1 MKGRNKMKESRAFCN
16 DLSSASSRASR
27 REARGGSVVASTL
40 ASILLTVSVCLWVSA
55 CTVAAEKPA
64 PRAARSVHLWYPAER
79 GVVYYNEVSVEKS
92 YPGSYF
98 CVCGFKHGY
107 FGIQELWQGRKVVLF
122 SVWDPGRQNNPNA
135 VPEDRRVKVLYEGQG
150 VRVSRFGNEG
160 TGGKSMF
167 DYQWKTGETYK
178 CMVKTSVE
186 GDRTT
191 YAAYFYLNEE
201 KKWKH
206 LATFQTI
213 TGGDYLSG
221 YYSFVEDFLRNGES
235 ARNIRRAQYGNGWVK
250 TRQGQWQ
257 PLTQARFTADRTPTM
272 NIDAGV
278 EDGRFFLQNG
288 GDTENHTPLGSRM
301 DCPIEQMSR
310 PEVSFDDRWELIWA
324 DEFNYEGLADPSKWN
339 YEVGFIRNREKQ
351 YYTKARP
358 ENARVENGTLII
370 ESRKE
375 KYQKAGYTSASLH
388 TWHKVEWL
396 YGRIEVRAKL
406 PTGTGMWPAIWML
419 GTNRDNVGWPT
430 CGEIDI
436 MENVGFDPNI
446 VHANIH
452 TKAYNHVRG
461 TNKGSKIKAE
471 KPYEQYHLYAIEWY
485 KDRIEFFLGDEE
497 YFTFKNEETGNAVW
511 PYDKPHYLILNAAIG
526 GTWGGQRGIDD
537 TIFPQKY
544 YIDYVRVFKR
554 KKD

>member
-1 MKGRNKMKESRAFCN
+1 MTDKHRSGKPPLFRVAGLESIFTKGKDKMKDNRT
-16 DLSSASSRASR
+16 SAW
-27 REARGGSVVASTL
+27 
-40 ASILLTVSVCLWVSA
+40 ILLMVSVCLLASVGN
-55 CTVAAEKPA
+55 AAVEKRS
-64 PRAARSVHLWYPAER
+64 PRAARSVHLWYRAEQ
-79 GVVYYNEVSVEKS
+79 GVVYYNEATVEKS

-98 CVCGFKHGY
+98 CVCGFRHGY
-107 FGIQELWQGRKVVLF
+107 FGIQELWNGNKVVLF
-122 SVWDPGRQNNPNA
+122 SVWDPGKQNNPNT
-135 VPEDRRVKVLYEGQG
+135 VPEDRRVKVLHEGQN

-167 DYQWKTGETYK
+167 DYKWNVGETYR

-186 GDRTT
+186 GDKTT

-221 YYSFVEDFLRNGES
+221 YYSFVEDFLRNGKS
-235 ARNIRRAQYGNGWVK
+235 AQNVRRARYGNGWVK
-250 TRQGQWQ
+250 TKDGKWT

-272 NIDAGV
+272 NIDAGLR
-278 EDGRFFLQNG
+278 DGRFFLQNG
-288 GDTENHTPLGSRM
+288 GETENHTPLRSQM
-301 DCPIEQMSR
+301 DCSIEQMSR
-310 PEVSFDDRWELIWA
+310 PQASFDDVWEQVWA
-324 DEFNYEGLADPSKWN
+324 DEFNYEGLPDNNKWN
-339 YEVGFIRNREKQ
+339 YETGFVRNREKQ

-375 KYQKAGYTSASLH
+375 EYEKGQYTSASLH
-388 TWHKVEWL
+388 TWHKAEWL

-406 PTGTGMWPAIWML
+406 PTGKGMWPAIWML
-419 GTNRDNVGWPT
+419 GTNRDKVGWPA

-436 MENVGFDPNI
+436 MENVGFDPDTICAN
-446 VHANIH
+446 VH
-452 TKAYNHVRG
+452 TRTYNHIKK

-471 KPYEQYHLYAIEWY
+471 KPYEQFHIYAIEWY
-485 KDRIEFFLGDEE
+485 EDRLDFFLDDEK
-497 YFTFKNEETGNAVW
+497 YFTFENEGTGNDVW
-511 PYDKPHYLILNAAIG
+511 PYNKPHYLILNAAIG
-526 GTWGGQRGIDD
+526 GSWGGGKGIDD

-544 YIDYVRVFKR
+544 YIDYVRIFR
-554 KKD
+554 RR